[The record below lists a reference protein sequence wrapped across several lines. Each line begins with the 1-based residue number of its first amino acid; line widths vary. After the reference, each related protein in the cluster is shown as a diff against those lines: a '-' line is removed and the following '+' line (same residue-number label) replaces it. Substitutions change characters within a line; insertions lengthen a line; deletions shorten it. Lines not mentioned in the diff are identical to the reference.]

1 MMRPMMQTFGRLR
14 PRALPM
20 AICGMAGLMAL
31 KGAHLVQAAGG
42 APAAFATAGRAMLSP
57 AQAASHDTSS
67 SEASGHEGLGHE
79 SVPATHVLE
88 SHQNPA
94 QAAVSKPALPIEP
107 PVDEAERAVLL
118 DLRARRTV
126 LEGREQAMAAREAIQ
141 VAAER
146 RLTERVAELTALQT
160 RLEQLDQTRR
170 ERDDAN
176 WHGLVKTYEAMR
188 PRDAAAIL
196 NELETPVLLQVL
208 DRMKEAKAALVLAAM
223 LPDRARTATTGLAQL
238 RSRSVAAPSLGPQG

>member
-1 MMRPMMQTFGRLR
+1 MRIFGRLR
-14 PRALPM
+14 PRALPI

-31 KGAHLVQAAGG
+31 KSAHLVQAAGG
-42 APAAFATAGRAMLSP
+42 APAALATAGRAVLSP
-57 AQAASHDTSS
+57 AQAASHES
-67 SEASGHEGLGHE
+67 AGHE
-79 SVPATHVLE
+79 SAPAAH
-88 SHQNPA
+88 SSDPHRDQA
-94 QAAVSKPALPIEP
+94 QTAVTKPALLAEP
-107 PVDEAERAVLL
+107 QVDEAERAVLL

-146 RLTERVAELTALQT
+146 RLTERVAELTGLQT

-170 ERDDAN
+170 ERDDTN

-223 LPDRARTATTGLAQL
+223 LPDRARTATTGLAQM

>member
-1 MMRPMMQTFGRLR
+1 MGMVGRVFARLR

-42 APAAFATAGRAMLSP
+42 APAALATAGRAMLSP
-57 AQAASHDTSS
+57 AQAASHDAPS
-67 SEASGHEGLGHE
+67 SEAVSHQSAGHE
-79 SVPATHVLE
+79 SAPAAHG
-88 SHQNPA
+88 SDPHRNQA
-94 QAAVSKPALPIEP
+94 QAAVAKPALPVEP
-107 PVDEAERAVLL
+107 PVDEAERTVLL

-223 LPDRARTATTGLAQL
+223 VPDRARTATIGLAQM